1 MDKIINNLDK
11 LDSSKHFCM
20 APWVHL
26 YILPNLNTLPCCVSP
41 HEDSF
46 GSLKEGTIQNTWN
59 SQKFKETRLSMLNDQ
74 PVENCNYCYTLEES
88 GITSMRKQFNE
99 NYRDNFEIVK
109 NTEGD
114 GSVKDLK
121 LRYLDFRFSNRCN
134 FKCRGCSPTLST
146 SWYEDHQKL
155 WDFKSEEQKL
165 INDIAENPQIKTE
178 LFEQLKNVKTA
189 YFAGGEPLMMQEHY
203 DCLEYLIEH
212 NLVDVSLSYSTN
224 LSVLRFKKYDLID
237 LWKKFKSVQLIVS
250 LDEIEERGEYF
261 RSGLEWTKF
270 VENLSKIKEQLPHAK
285 ILINCTVSL
294 FNINRLAEIHEF
306 LFSNKFIDEKGF
318 VLNTLV
324 TPECYRMQVLPLN
337 IKKKV
342 RFKLLMYLKNLP
354 RLFPEVDW
362 GYLSIAISN
371 QIKFMMKED
380 HNDLLKEFKDR
391 TIKLDQIR
399 GEEFQKVFP
408 ELAPLLE

>member
-1 MDKIINNLDK
+1 M
-11 LDSSKHFCM
+11 
-20 APWVHL
+20 
-26 YILPNLNTLPCCVSP
+26 
-41 HEDSF
+41 
-46 GSLKEGTIQNTWN
+46 
-59 SQKFKETRLSMLNDQ
+59 
-74 PVENCNYCYTLEES
+74 
-88 GITSMRKQFNE
+88 
-99 NYRDNFEIVK
+99 
-109 NTEGD
+109 
-114 GSVKDLK
+114 
-121 LRYLDFRFSNRCN
+121 
-134 FKCRGCSPTLST
+134 
-146 SWYEDHQKL
+146 
-155 WDFKSEEQKL
+155 
-165 INDIAENPQIKTE
+165 
-178 LFEQLKNVKTA
+178 KTA

-203 DCLEYLIEH
+203 DCLDYLIEH

-237 LWKKFKSVQLIVS
+237 LWRKFKSVQLIVS
-250 LDEIEERGEYF
+250 LDEIGERGEYF

-270 VENLSKIKEQLPHAK
+270 VENLSQIKEQLPHAK

-294 FNINRLAEIHEF
+294 FNINRLAEIHEY

-380 HNDLLKEFKDR
+380 HSDLLKEFKDR

-399 GEEFQKVFP
+399 GEDFQKVFP
-408 ELAPLLE
+408 DLAPLLE